1 MEINRVSDRLA
12 NEMDKTD
19 LNLVNGVT
27 SNQNL
32 GMKIDAVDSVF
43 NARMAKIIFRM
54 IILVFNEGVLDD
66 QIFWTVEKETDQ
78 RVVNTVGVY
87 SNHLIV
93 ISLIDIV
100 YQKSGVEVNDEMV
113 AIVVMVLVILDN
125 KIINSVIKMEIM
137 DVVEKDFILF
147 LIVNAVVNYT
157 I

>member
-66 QIFWTVEKETDQ
+66 QIF
-78 RVVNTVGVY
+78 
-87 SNHLIV
+87 
-93 ISLIDIV
+93 
-100 YQKSGVEVNDEMV
+100 
-113 AIVVMVLVILDN
+113 
-125 KIINSVIKMEIM
+125 
-137 DVVEKDFILF
+137 
-147 LIVNAVVNYT
+147 
-157 I
+157 